1 MSKLTTAK
9 MLMLATTL
17 AAVCGIDES
26 VEKDAINGYLW
37 MKKNKKKL
45 QGIYL
50 HFILDTHNT
59 EISFDEF
66 TIGLYLII
74 KERKDFE
81 KAGLTDPNIDYT
93 PDGEAIEAEASD
105 VPDLPDMDN
114 VCGIV
119 AISIG
124 TKKKKKGKKAKK
136 ADTTEAPAET
146 AAPATETEQ
155 EKKD

>member
-17 AAVCGIDES
+17 AAICGIDES
-26 VEKDAINGYLW
+26 VGKDAINGYLW

-59 EISFDEF
+59 DISFEEF
-66 TIGLYLII
+66 SIGLYNIV
-74 KERKDFE
+74 KERKDFD
-81 KAGLTDPNIDYT
+81 KAGLTDPNIDLT
-93 PDGEAIEAEASD
+93 PEGEEIIAEAENVS
-105 VPDLPDMDN
+105 DLPDMDN

-124 TKKKKKGKKAKK
+124 TKEKKKKKAKK
-136 ADTTEAPAET
+136 AKKAETTETPAE
-146 AAPATETEQ
+146 
-155 EKKD
+155 KKE